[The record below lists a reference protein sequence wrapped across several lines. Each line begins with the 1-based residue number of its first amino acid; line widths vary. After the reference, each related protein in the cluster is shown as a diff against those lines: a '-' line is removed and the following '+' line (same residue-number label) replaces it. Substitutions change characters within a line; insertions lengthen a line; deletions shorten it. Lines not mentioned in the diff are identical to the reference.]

1 MNLIPDRVSAIG
13 IAAAIFL
20 GVLVP
25 VPALVVAVVLA
36 AGGVLVPQPKRSTL
50 WYLATATAAAGIARL
65 FVHTIL
71 GTFLM

>member
-1 MNLIPDRVSAIG
+1 MNLIPDRVSAVG

-25 VPALVVAVVLA
+25 TPALIVAVVLA
-36 AGGVLVPQPKRSTL
+36 IGGVLVPQPKRSTL
-50 WYLATATAAAGIARL
+50 WYLATATAAAAVARL